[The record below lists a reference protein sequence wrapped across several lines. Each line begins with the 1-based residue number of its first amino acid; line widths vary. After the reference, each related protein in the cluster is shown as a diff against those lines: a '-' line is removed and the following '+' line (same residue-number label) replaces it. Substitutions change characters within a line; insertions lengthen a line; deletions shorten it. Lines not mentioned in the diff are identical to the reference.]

1 MKNDLRVLFDV
12 SLAALL
18 SAPALAQTAVLSPP
32 KPADNGPSLAVT
44 MQYIQDKLSGIG
56 RVSFVTF
63 YQNTADNSSG
73 SNIMTNEVSNAVANI
88 NPCRVANHWKAT
100 NGGAT
105 LMDIDAGIPLRDV
118 IDITVKPFTQYQT
131 ELDASLGNPNL
142 ITTATNPAL
151 TALLVRSPRGV
162 VNLFPFTDAD
172 TADRV
177 AKAFTRAVELC
188 GGGNQDPFASS
199 AEDMQ
204 VREQAQ
210 QQQAQQIVALQA
222 QLRA

>member
-1 MKNDLRVLFDV
+1 MFVV

-44 MQYIQDKLSGIG
+44 MNYLQDKLSGIG
-56 RVSFVTF
+56 KVSFVTF
-63 YQNTADNSSG
+63 YQNTTDNSNG
-73 SNIMTNEVSNAVANI
+73 SNIMTNEVSHAVANI
-88 NPCRVANHWKAT
+88 NPCRVTNHWKST

-131 ELDASLGNPNL
+131 ELDASLGNPNFV
-142 ITTATNPAL
+142 TTSTNPAL
-151 TALLVRSPRGV
+151 SALLVHRAHGV

-172 TADRV
+172 AANRV
-177 AKAFTRAVELC
+177 AKAMVHAVELC
-188 GGGNQDPFASS
+188 GGGNKDPF
-199 AEDMQ
+199 
-204 VREQAQ
+204 
-210 QQQAQQIVALQA
+210 
-222 QLRA
+222 